1 VTCGLQAFRQAFDLL
16 YALLEGRGVHAGE
29 GGMGGREG
37 GREGGMDG
45 WMDGWIKI
53 TKRDAVKVWMIRAR
67 VFSKIFFKN

>member
-1 VTCGLQAFRQAFDLL
+1 
-16 YALLEGRGVHAGE
+16 
-29 GGMGGREG
+29 
-37 GREGGMDG
+37 MDG